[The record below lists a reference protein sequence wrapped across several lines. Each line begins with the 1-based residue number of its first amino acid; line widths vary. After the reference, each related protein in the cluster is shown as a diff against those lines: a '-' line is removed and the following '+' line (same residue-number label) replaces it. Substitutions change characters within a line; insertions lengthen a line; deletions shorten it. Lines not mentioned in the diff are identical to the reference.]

1 MLISRKRGEIELELI
16 TEENLEKTR
25 KWLRAIFVIGI
36 ILLIL
41 LLILII
47 SLVSYGYMKG
57 PPPLSVPQT
66 TIYYASDGKTIIG
79 EGVHNGENRYW
90 IPLNEVSQE
99 VIDATI
105 SIEDRKFYN
114 HYGFDIHR
122 IFGAIF
128 ADLKAM
134 AKVQGAS
141 TITQQYAK
149 NLFLEHEKTWK
160 RKFEE
165 VLYTIRLETNYSKDE
180 ILEGYLNTIY
190 YGHGA
195 YGIEAAA
202 NYFFNKHANELSL
215 SEATMLA
222 GIPKGP
228 SYYSPFVDEKRAKT
242 RQKIVLQSMVNNDTI
257 TEAQLINAFEAPLQF
272 KNDHELTHKELAPYF
287 QDAVKLAL
295 KNVVQLDERTIELG
309 GLRVYTT
316 LDPDAQEKAETHINT
331 IINPESEI
339 QVALLSMEP
348 QTGKVRALV
357 GGRDYSKSPFNR
369 VTQAERMPGS
379 TFKPFLYYAALAHGY
394 TPSTT
399 MRSEPMSFPYDEGRS
414 VYRPDNYN
422 NYYANDFIT
431 MAQAIALSDNIYAVK
446 THMFLGVDK
455 LVETAKTLGITSKLD
470 AVPSLALG
478 TSTVKMID
486 MVKAYGTIANGGAN
500 VAPIFIEKVANYNG
514 EVIYEYEQTKEQI
527 LDPALAFVTAH
538 LMTGMFDKK
547 LNAYTSVTGQSIAN
561 QLTRLYAGKS
571 GTTTTDSWMI
581 GFTPQL
587 VTGVWIGYDRDKT
600 IDIVAERAYA
610 KRIWAK
616 YMEDVLKDKPFV
628 TFKPPKGVIPAYVDP
643 ANGYLATSN
652 CKNARLSY
660 YVEGTE
666 PTEYCSVHLPNGDG
680 ELDRNYRKE
689 EQPKKGWFDKLF
701 KWW

>member
-1 MLISRKRGEIELELI
+1 MELI
-16 TEENLEKTR
+16 TQGNLEKTR

-36 ILLIL
+36 ILLIFF
-41 LLILII
+41 II
-47 SLVSYGYMKG
+47 VIVSLVSYGYMKG
-57 PPPLSVPQT
+57 PPPLAVPQT
-66 TIYYASDGKTIIG
+66 TIFYADDEKTIIG
-79 EGVHNGENRYW
+79 ESVHHGENRYW
-90 IPLNEVSQE
+90 MPLDEISQD

-105 SIEDRKFYN
+105 SIEDRKFYD

-122 IFGAIF
+122 IFGAIL

-165 VLYTIRLETNYSKDE
+165 VLYTVRLETNYSKGE

-202 NYFFNKHANELSL
+202 NYYFNKHASELSL
-215 SEATMLA
+215 SEASMLA

-228 SYYSPFVDEKRAKT
+228 SYYSPFADEKRAKT
-242 RQKIVLQSMVNNDTI
+242 RQKIVLQSMASNGLI
-257 TEAQLINAFEAPLQF
+257 TEAELNKAFETPLQF
-272 KNDHELTHKELAPYF
+272 NTDHDITHKQVAPYF
-287 QDAVKLAL
+287 QDAVKQAL
-295 KNVVQLDERTIELG
+295 KDVVQLDERTIELG
-309 GLRVYTT
+309 GLRIYTT
-316 LDPDAQEKAETHINT
+316 LDPKAQEIAETEVKD

-339 QVALLSMEP
+339 QAALMSMEP
-348 QTGKVRALV
+348 KTGKVRALI
-357 GGRDYSKSPFNR
+357 GGRDYTKSPFNR

-379 TFKPFLYYAALAHGY
+379 TFKPFLYYTALAHGF

-399 MRSEPMSFPYDEGRS
+399 VRSEPMSFPYDDGRS

-486 MVKAYGTIANGGAN
+486 MVKAYGIIANGGNAIT
-500 VAPIFIEKVANYNG
+500 PIFIEKVVNHNG
-514 EVIYEYEQTKEQI
+514 DVIYEYEHKKEQI
-527 LDPALAFVTAH
+527 LDPALSFVTAH

-547 LNAYTSVTGQSIAN
+547 LNAYTSVTGQSIAS

-587 VTGVWIGYDRDKT
+587 VTGVWIGYDRDET
-600 IDIVAERAYA
+600 IDIVAERTYA

-616 YMEDVLKDKPFV
+616 YMEDVLQDKPFV
-628 TFKPPKGVIPAYVDP
+628 AFKPPKGVVPAYVDP
-643 ANGYLATSN
+643 ANGLLATSD
-652 CKNARLSY
+652 CKNARLTY

-666 PTEYCSVHLPNGDG
+666 PTEYCSIHLPKGDKPH
-680 ELDRNYRKE
+680 EKKDTKE
-689 EQPKKGWFDKLF
+689 KQPEDGWFDKLF